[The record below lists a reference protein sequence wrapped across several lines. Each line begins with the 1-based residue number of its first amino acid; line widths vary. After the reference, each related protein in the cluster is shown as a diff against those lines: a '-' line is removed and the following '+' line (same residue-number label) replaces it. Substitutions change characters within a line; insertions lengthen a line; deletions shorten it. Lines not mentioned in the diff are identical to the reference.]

1 MPDVTESWIPKTKLT
16 FNLTY
21 SYTTALMIVF
31 SSLQIRRGVRVLLD
45 NATAT
50 INPGQKVGLVGKN
63 GCGKSTLLSLLK
75 NEISADAGSFNYPS
89 NWSLAWVNQETPA
102 LSKPAIDYVIDGDR
116 EFRQLESDL
125 TRANEADDGNA
136 IATLHGKLDAIQA
149 WTMQSRAASLL
160 NGLGFTQD
168 QLQRPVS
175 DFSGGWRMRLNLA
188 QALICRSDLLLLDE
202 PTNHLDLDAV
212 IWLERWLKSYQGTL
226 ILISH
231 DRDFLDPV
239 VDKILHIE
247 QQTIFEYTGN
257 YSSFEIQRATKLSQ
271 QQSMFE
277 NQQQKVAH
285 LQSFIDRFKAKA
297 SKAKQAQSRI
307 KMLERMELIAPAHV
321 DNPFTFSFR
330 APESLPNPLLN
341 MEKVSAGY
349 GERTILDSIK
359 LNLVP
364 GSRIGLLGRNGAGKS
379 TLIKLLAGE
388 LAPLKGDIG
397 LAKGIKL
404 GYFAQHQLEFLRA
417 DESPLQHLVRL
428 APKVLEQQL
437 RDYLGGFGF
446 QGDKVT
452 ENTERFSGGEKARL
466 VLALIVWQRPNLL
479 LLDEPT
485 NHLDLDMRQALTEAL
500 IDFEGALVVVSHDR
514 HLLRS
519 TTDDLYL
526 VHDGKVEAFDGDLE
540 DYQQWLS
547 DQQKQ
552 TSAAAEPKQESGNSA
567 QARKDQKRR
576 EAELRTQTQ
585 PLRKQ
590 IEKLEKQMEKLN
602 AQLAEAEAKLADATL
617 YEQSRKTELTAALQ
631 QQAEA
636 KSALE
641 ECEMAWLD
649 AQEQLE
655 AMLTA

>member
-1 MPDVTESWIPKTKLT
+1 
-16 FNLTY
+16 
-21 SYTTALMIVF
+21 MIVF

-75 NEISADAGSFNYPS
+75 NEISADGGNFTYPG
-89 NWSLAWVNQETPA
+89 NWQLAWVNQETPA
-102 LSKPAIDYVIDGDR
+102 LSVPAMDYVIDGDR
-116 EFRQLESDL
+116 EYRKLEAEL
-125 TRANEADDGNA
+125 HAANERNDGHA
-136 IATLHGKLDAIQA
+136 IATVHGKLDAIDA
-149 WTMQSRAASLL
+149 WTIRSRAASLL
-160 NGLGFTQD
+160 HGLGFSNE
-168 QLQRPVS
+168 QLERPVS

-212 IWLERWLKSYQGTL
+212 IWLEKWLKSYQGTL

-239 VDKILHIE
+239 VDKIIHIE
-247 QQTIFEYTGN
+247 KETMFEYTGN
-257 YSSFEIQRATKLSQ
+257 YSSFERQRAVRLSQ
-271 QQSMFE
+271 QQAMYES
-277 NQQQKVAH
+277 QQQRVAH
-285 LQSFIDRFKAKA
+285 LQSFVDRFKAKA

-307 KMLERMELIAPAHV
+307 KMLERMEMIAPAHV
-321 DNPFTFSFR
+321 DNPFHFSFR
-330 APESLPNPLLN
+330 APESLPNPLLK

-349 GERTILDSIK
+349 GERIILDSIK

-388 LAPLKGDIG
+388 LAPVRGDIG

-417 DESPLQHLVRL
+417 DESPLQHLARL
-428 APKVLEQQL
+428 APQEMEQKL

-500 IDFEGALVVVSHDR
+500 IEFEGALVVVSHDR
-514 HLLRS
+514 HLIRS

-526 VHDGKVEAFDGDLE
+526 VHDSKVEPFDGDLE
-540 DYQQWLS
+540 DYQQWLT
-547 DQQKQ
+547 DVQKQ
-552 TSAAAEPKQESGNSA
+552 ENQPEEAAKENANSA

-585 PLRKQ
+585 PLRKE
-590 IEKLEKQMEKLN
+590 ITRLENEMEKLN
-602 AQLAEAEAKLADATL
+602 ATLATVEEKLGDSGL
-617 YEQSRKTELTAALQ
+617 YDQTRKTELTECLQ
-631 QQAEA
+631 VQAKT
-636 KSALE
+636 KSSLE
-641 ECEMAWLD
+641 ECEMAWLE

-655 AMLTA
+655 EMLQAD

>member
-1 MPDVTESWIPKTKLT
+1 
-16 FNLTY
+16 
-21 SYTTALMIVF
+21 MIVF
-31 SSLQIRRGVRVLLD
+31 SSLQIRRGTRVLLD

-75 NEISADAGSFNYPS
+75 NEMSADGGSFSYPGT
-89 NWSLAWVNQETPA
+89 WQLAWVNQETPA
-102 LSKPAIDYVIDGDR
+102 LPQPAMEYVIDGDR
-116 EFRQLESDL
+116 EYRQLESEL
-125 TRANEADDGNA
+125 NQANERNDGHA
-136 IATLHGKLDAIQA
+136 IATVHGKLDAIDA
-149 WTMQSRAASLL
+149 WTIRSRAASLL
-160 NGLGFTQD
+160 HGLGFSNE
-168 QLQRPVS
+168 QLERPVS

-212 IWLERWLKSYQGTL
+212 IWLEKWLKSYQGTL

-239 VDKILHIE
+239 VDKIIHIE
-247 QQTIFEYTGN
+247 QQTMFEYTGN
-257 YSSFEIQRATKLSQ
+257 YSSFERQRATRLAQ
-271 QQSMFE
+271 QQSMYE
-277 NQQQKVAH
+277 SQQQRLAH

-297 SKAKQAQSRI
+297 SKAKQAQSRV

-321 DNPFTFSFR
+321 DNPFHFSFR
-330 APESLPNPLLN
+330 APESLPNPLLK

-388 LAPLKGDIG
+388 LMPVSGEIG

-417 DESPLQHLVRL
+417 DESPLQHLARI
-428 APKVLEQQL
+428 APRELEQQL

-452 ENTERFSGGEKARL
+452 EITERFSGGEKARL

-500 IDFEGALVVVSHDR
+500 IEFEGALVVVSHDR

-526 VHDGKVEAFDGDLE
+526 VHDGKVEPFDGDLE

-547 DQQKQ
+547 DLQ
-552 TSAAAEPKQESGNSA
+552 KQESQPAEQPKENANSA

-576 EAELRTQTQ
+576 EAELRTLTQ
-585 PLRKQ
+585 PLRKEITQ
-590 IEKLEKQMEKLN
+590 LEKQMEKLN
-602 AQLAEAEAKLADATL
+602 ATLAEVEEKLADSAI
-617 YEQSRKTELTAALQ
+617 YDPARKAEMNECLQ
-631 QQAEA
+631 TQAKTKA
-636 KSALE
+636 ALE

-649 AQEQLE
+649 AQERLE
-655 AMLTA
+655 AMTQGD

>member
-1 MPDVTESWIPKTKLT
+1 
-16 FNLTY
+16 
-21 SYTTALMIVF
+21 MIVF

-63 GCGKSTLLSLLK
+63 GCGKSTLLALLK
-75 NEISADAGSFNYPS
+75 NEISADAGSVNYPGS
-89 NWSLAWVNQETPA
+89 WSLAWVNQETPA
-102 LSKPAIDYVIDGDR
+102 LDVAAIEYVIDGDR
-116 EFRQLESDL
+116 EFRQLESEL
-125 TRANEADDGNA
+125 VHANDINDGHA

-149 WTMQSRAASLL
+149 WTIQSRAASLL
-160 NGLGFTQD
+160 NGLGFSQE
-168 QLQRPVS
+168 QLRRPVS

-212 IWLERWLKSYQGTL
+212 IWLERWLKSYSGTL

-239 VDKILHIE
+239 VDKIVHIE
-247 QQTIFEYTGN
+247 QQTLYEYTGN
-257 YSSFEIQRATKLSQ
+257 YSSFEIQRATKLAQ

-277 NQQQKVAH
+277 HQQQKVAH
-285 LQSFIDRFKAKA
+285 LQSFIDRFKAKV

-330 APESLPNPLLN
+330 EPESLPNPLLK

-349 GERTILDSIK
+349 GDRKILNSIK

-388 LAPLKGDIG
+388 LAPLQGDIG
-397 LAKGIKL
+397 LAKGIRL

-446 QGDKVT
+446 QGDKVSEET
-452 ENTERFSGGEKARL
+452 KRFSGGEKARL

-526 VHDGKVEAFDGDLE
+526 VHDGNVEAFEGDLE

-547 DQQKQ
+547 DLQKQ
-552 TSAAAEPKQESGNSA
+552 TAAEAAPKTDSANSA

-590 IEKLEKQMEKLN
+590 IEKLEKLMEKHNL
-602 AQLAEAEAKLADATL
+602 QLSDAETKLSDSAIYEPGRKAD
-617 YEQSRKTELTAALQ
+617 LTAALQ
-631 QQAEA
+631 QQAAA

-641 ECEMAWLD
+641 ECEMGWLD

-655 AMLTA
+655 TMLAAE

>member
-1 MPDVTESWIPKTKLT
+1 
-16 FNLTY
+16 
-21 SYTTALMIVF
+21 MIVF
-31 SSLQIRRGVRVLLD
+31 SSLQIRRGVRVLID

-50 INPGQKVGLVGKN
+50 VNPGQKVGLVGKN

-75 NEISADAGSFNYPS
+75 GEISADGGSATFPQ

-102 LSKPAIDYVIDGDR
+102 LDKPALDYVIDGDR
-116 EFRQLESDL
+116 EFRQLEAAL
-125 TRANEADDGNA
+125 QTANEENDGNA

-149 WTMQSRAASLL
+149 WTIQARASSLL
-160 NGLGFTQD
+160 NGLGFSQS
-168 QLQRPVS
+168 QLQQPVS
-175 DFSGGWRMRLNLA
+175 AFSGGWRMRLNLA

-212 IWLERWLKSYQGTL
+212 IWLEKWLKNYTGTL
-226 ILISH
+226 VLISH

-239 VDKILHIE
+239 VTKILHIE
-247 QQTIFEYTGN
+247 QQSLNEYTGN
-257 YSSFEIQRATKLSQ
+257 YSSFERQRATRLAQ
-271 QQSMFE
+271 QQSLYE
-277 NQQQKVAH
+277 HQQERVAH
-285 LQSFIDRFKAKA
+285 LQHYIDRFRAKA
-297 SKAKQAQSRI
+297 TKAKQAQSRI
-307 KMLERMELIAPAHV
+307 KMLERMEMIAPAHV
-321 DNPFTFSFR
+321 DNPFRFSFR
-330 APESLPNPLLN
+330 APESLPNPLMK

-349 GERTILDSIK
+349 NDKLILESIK

-364 GSRIGLLGRNGAGKS
+364 GSRIGLLGHNGAGKS
-379 TLIKLLAGE
+379 TLIKLLAGT
-388 LAPLKGDIG
+388 LAPLKGEIG
-397 LAKGIKL
+397 LAKGVKL

-428 APKVLEQQL
+428 AERETEQQL

-452 ENTERFSGGEKARL
+452 EITERFSGGEKARL

-514 HLLRS
+514 HLIRS

-526 VHDGKVEAFDGDLE
+526 VHDQKVEPFDGDLE
-540 DYQQWLS
+540 DYQQWLVGL
-547 DQQKQ
+547 QRQEN
-552 TSAAAEPKQESGNSA
+552 AADETPKENAANSA
-567 QARKDQKRR
+567 QGRKDQKRR

-590 IEKLEKQMEKLN
+590 ITKLEQQMEKLGET
-602 AQLAEAEAKLADATL
+602 LAALEARLADSAI
-617 YEQSRKTELTAALQ
+617 YDISRKAELTDCLQ
-631 QQAEA
+631 QQTKVKIE
-636 KSALE
+636 LE
-641 ECEMAWLD
+641 ETELSWLD

-655 AMLTA
+655 QMMQSE

>member
-1 MPDVTESWIPKTKLT
+1 
-16 FNLTY
+16 
-21 SYTTALMIVF
+21 MIVF
-31 SSLQIRRGVRVLLD
+31 SALQIRRGVRVLLD

-75 NEISADAGSFNYPS
+75 GEIGADGGSATFPN
-89 NWSLAWVNQETPA
+89 NWALAWVNQETPA
-102 LSKPAIDYVIDGDR
+102 LDVPAIDYVIDGDR
-116 EFRQLESDL
+116 EFRQLEAEL
-125 TRANEADDGNA
+125 QNANDINDGNA
-136 IATLHGKLDAIQA
+136 IARAHGKLDAIQA
-149 WTMQSRAASLL
+149 WSIPARAASLL
-160 NGLGFTQD
+160 DGLGFTQA
-168 QLQRPVS
+168 QLQQPVR

-212 IWLERWLKSYQGTL
+212 IWLEKWLKSYPGTL
-226 ILISH
+226 VLISH
-231 DRDFLDPV
+231 DRDFLDPIV
-239 VDKILHIE
+239 NKILHIE
-247 QQTIFEYTGN
+247 QETLFEYTGN
-257 YSSFEIQRATKLSQ
+257 YSSFERQRATRLAQ
-271 QQSMFE
+271 QQALYE
-277 NQQQKVAH
+277 HQQERVAH
-285 LQSFIDRFKAKA
+285 LQHYIDRFRAQA
-297 SKAKQAQSRI
+297 TKAKQAQSRI

-321 DNPFTFSFR
+321 DNPFRFSFR
-330 APESLPNPLLN
+330 APESLPNPLLR

-349 GERTILDSIK
+349 GDKLILESIK

-364 GSRIGLLGRNGAGKS
+364 GSRIGLLGHNGAGKS

-388 LAPLKGDIG
+388 LAPLHGEIG
-397 LAKGIKL
+397 LAKGVKL

-428 APKVLEQQL
+428 AERETEQQL

-452 ENTERFSGGEKARL
+452 EVTERFSGGEKARL

-514 HLLRS
+514 HLIRS

-526 VHDGKVEAFDGDLE
+526 VHDRKVEPFDGDLE
-540 DYQQWLS
+540 DYQQWLT
-547 DQQKQ
+547 DVQRQN
-552 TSAAAEPKQESGNSA
+552 SAAESVDKPASTNNA

-585 PLRKQ
+585 PLRKNIAQ
-590 IEKLEKQMEKLN
+590 YEQQMEKLSD
-602 AQLAEAEAKLADATL
+602 ALAKIEARLSDSEL
-617 YEQSRKTELTAALQ
+617 YDQSRKAELTECLQ
-631 QQAEA
+631 QQAKLKSEQEEA
-636 KSALE
+636 
-641 ECEMAWLD
+641 EMAWLD

-655 AMLTA
+655 QIMNEG

>member
-1 MPDVTESWIPKTKLT
+1 
-16 FNLTY
+16 
-21 SYTTALMIVF
+21 MIVF
-31 SSLQIRRGVRVLLD
+31 SSLQIRRGVRVLID

-50 INPGQKVGLVGKN
+50 VNPGQKVGLVGKN

-75 NEISADAGSFNYPS
+75 GEISADGGSATFPQ

-102 LSKPAIDYVIDGDR
+102 LDKPALDYVIDGDR
-116 EFRQLESDL
+116 EFRQLEAAL
-125 TRANEADDGNA
+125 QTANEENDGNA

-149 WTMQSRAASLL
+149 WTIQARASSLL
-160 NGLGFTQD
+160 NGLGFSQS
-168 QLQRPVS
+168 QLQQPVS
-175 DFSGGWRMRLNLA
+175 AFSGGWRMRLNLA

-212 IWLERWLKSYQGTL
+212 IWLEKWLKNYTGTL
-226 ILISH
+226 VLISH

-239 VDKILHIE
+239 VTKILHIE
-247 QQTIFEYTGN
+247 QQSLYEYTGN
-257 YSSFEIQRATKLSQ
+257 YSSFERQRATRLAQ
-271 QQSMFE
+271 QQSLYE
-277 NQQQKVAH
+277 HQQERVAH
-285 LQSFIDRFKAKA
+285 LQHYIDRFRAKA
-297 SKAKQAQSRI
+297 TKAKQAQSRI

-321 DNPFTFSFR
+321 DNPFRFSFR
-330 APESLPNPLLN
+330 APESLPNPLMK

-349 GERTILDSIK
+349 NDKLILESIK

-364 GSRIGLLGRNGAGKS
+364 GSRIGLLGHNGAGKS
-379 TLIKLLAGE
+379 TLIKLLAGT
-388 LAPLKGDIG
+388 LAPLKGEIG
-397 LAKGIKL
+397 LAKGVKL

-428 APKVLEQQL
+428 AERETEQQL

-452 ENTERFSGGEKARL
+452 EITERFSGGEKARL

-514 HLLRS
+514 HLIRS

-526 VHDGKVEAFDGDLE
+526 VHDQKVEPFDGDLE
-540 DYQQWLS
+540 DYQQWLVGL
-547 DQQKQ
+547 QRQEN
-552 TSAAAEPKQESGNSA
+552 AADETPKENAANSA
-567 QARKDQKRR
+567 QGRKDQKRR

-590 IEKLEKQMEKLN
+590 ITKLEQQMEKLGET
-602 AQLAEAEAKLADATL
+602 LAALEARLADSAI
-617 YEQSRKTELTAALQ
+617 YDISRKAELTDCLQ
-631 QQAEA
+631 QQTKVKIE
-636 KSALE
+636 LE
-641 ECEMAWLD
+641 ETELSWLD

-655 AMLTA
+655 QMLQNE

>member
-1 MPDVTESWIPKTKLT
+1 M
-16 FNLTY
+16 
-21 SYTTALMIVF
+21 
-31 SSLQIRRGVRVLLD
+31 
-45 NATAT
+45 
-50 INPGQKVGLVGKN
+50 
-63 GCGKSTLLSLLK
+63 
-75 NEISADAGSFNYPS
+75 
-89 NWSLAWVNQETPA
+89 
-102 LSKPAIDYVIDGDR
+102 DYVIDGDR
-116 EFRQLESDL
+116 EYRKLEAEL
-125 TRANEADDGNA
+125 NAANERNDGHA
-136 IATLHGKLDAIQA
+136 IATVHGKLDAIDA
-149 WTMQSRAASLL
+149 WTIRSRASTLL
-160 NGLGFTQD
+160 HGLGFSNE
-168 QLQRPVS
+168 QLERPVS

-212 IWLERWLKSYQGTL
+212 IWLEKWLKSYQGTL

-239 VDKILHIE
+239 VDKIIHIE
-247 QQTIFEYTGN
+247 QESMFEYTGN
-257 YSSFEIQRATKLSQ
+257 YSSFERQRAVRLSQ
-271 QQSMFE
+271 QQAMYES
-277 NQQQKVAH
+277 QQQRVAH
-285 LQSFIDRFKAKA
+285 LQSFVDRFKAKA

-307 KMLERMELIAPAHV
+307 KMLERMEMIAPAHV
-321 DNPFTFSFR
+321 DNPFHFSFR
-330 APESLPNPLLN
+330 APESLPNPLLK

-349 GERTILDSIK
+349 GDRIILDSIK

-388 LAPLKGDIG
+388 LAPVRGDIG

-404 GYFAQHQLEFLRA
+404 GYFAQHQLEYLRA
-417 DESPLQHLVRL
+417 DESPLQHLARL
-428 APKVLEQQL
+428 APQEMEQKL

-452 ENTERFSGGEKARL
+452 ENTGRFSGGEKARL

-500 IDFEGALVVVSHDR
+500 IEFEGALVVVSHDR

-526 VHDGKVEAFDGDLE
+526 VHDSKVEPFDGDLE

-547 DQQKQ
+547 DVQ
-552 TSAAAEPKQESGNSA
+552 KQESQPAEGAKDNANSA

-576 EAELRTQTQ
+576 DAELRTQTQ
-585 PLRKQ
+585 PLRKE
-590 IEKLEKQMEKLN
+590 ITRLEKEMEKLN
-602 AQLAEAEAKLADATL
+602 ATLEAVEEKLGDSGL
-617 YEQSRKTELTAALQ
+617 YDQSRKAELTECLQ
-631 QQAEA
+631 IQAKT
-636 KSALE
+636 KSSLE

-655 AMLTA
+655 GMLQSD

>member
-1 MPDVTESWIPKTKLT
+1 
-16 FNLTY
+16 
-21 SYTTALMIVF
+21 MIVF
-31 SSLQIRRGVRVLLD
+31 SSLQIRRGTRVLLD

-50 INPGQKVGLVGKN
+50 VNPGQKVGLVGKN
-63 GCGKSTLLSLLK
+63 GCGKSTLLALLK
-75 NEISADAGSFNYPS
+75 GEIAADGGSYTFPN
-89 NWSLAWVNQETPA
+89 NWALAWVNQETPA
-102 LSKPAIDYVIDGDR
+102 LDVPAIEYVIDGDR
-116 EFRQLESDL
+116 EFRQLEAEL
-125 TRANEADDGNA
+125 QLANDKDDGHA
-136 IATLHGKLDAIQA
+136 IATLHGKLDALDA
-149 WTMQSRAASLL
+149 WTIRSRAASLL
-160 NGLGFTQD
+160 HGLGFSNE
-168 QLQRPVS
+168 QLQSPVRA
-175 DFSGGWRMRLNLA
+175 FSGGWRMRLNLA
-188 QALICRSDLLLLDE
+188 QALVCRSDLLLLDE

-212 IWLERWLKSYQGTL
+212 IWLERWLKGYPGTL
-226 ILISH
+226 VLISH
-231 DRDFLDPV
+231 DRDFLDPI

-247 QQTIFEYTGN
+247 NETINEYTGN
-257 YSSFEIQRATKLSQ
+257 YSSFERQRVTKLAQ
-271 QQSMFE
+271 QQSLYQS
-277 NQQQKVAH
+277 QQEKVAH
-285 LQSFIDRFKAKA
+285 LQSYIDRFRAQA
-297 SKAKQAQSRI
+297 TKAKQAQSRI

-330 APESLPNPLLN
+330 QPESLPNPLLR

-349 GERTILDSIK
+349 GDKVILQSIK

-379 TLIKLLAGE
+379 TLIKMLAGTLE
-388 LAPLKGDIG
+388 PLSGEIG

-417 DESPLQHLVRL
+417 DESPLQHLSRI
-428 APKVLEQQL
+428 APRVLEQQL

-452 ENTERFSGGEKARL
+452 EITERFSGGEKARL

-526 VHDGKVEAFDGDLE
+526 VHDGQVEQFEGDLD

-547 DQQKQ
+547 DLQKQ
-552 TSAAAEPKQESGNSA
+552 QAQQDAAPKQDNGNSA

-576 EAELRTQTQ
+576 EAEFRTQTQ

-590 IEKLEKQMEKLN
+590 IAKLEQQMDKLG
-602 AQLAEAEAKLADATL
+602 AELAAVEEQLADSAL
-617 YEQSRKTELTAALQ
+617 YDNSRKADLTACLQ
-631 QQAEA
+631 KQSQA

-641 ECEMAWLD
+641 ETEMTWLD

-655 AMLTA
+655 TLTQAFDAES

>member
-1 MPDVTESWIPKTKLT
+1 
-16 FNLTY
+16 
-21 SYTTALMIVF
+21 MIVF

-75 NEISADAGSFNYPS
+75 DEISADGGSATWPG

-102 LSKPAIDYVIDGDR
+102 LSVPAIDYVIDGDR
-116 EFRQLESDL
+116 EFRQLEAEL
-125 TRANEADDGNA
+125 ARANEINDGHA

-149 WTMQSRAASLL
+149 WTIQPRAASLL
-160 NGLGFTQD
+160 NGLGFSQE

-188 QALICRSDLLLLDE
+188 QALLCRSDLLLLDE

-247 QQTIFEYTGN
+247 QQSMFEYTGN
-257 YSSFEIQRATKLSQ
+257 YSSFEIQRATRLAQ

-307 KMLERMELIAPAHV
+307 KMLERMEMIAPAHV

-330 APESLPNPLLN
+330 EPESLPNPLLK

-349 GERTILDSIK
+349 GDRIILNSIK

-388 LAPLKGDIG
+388 LMPLNGDIG

-417 DESPLQHLVRL
+417 DESPLQHLARL

-446 QGDKVT
+446 QGDKVS

-514 HLLRS
+514 HLIRS

-547 DQQKQ
+547 DLQKQ
-552 TSAAAEPKQESGNSA
+552 TAITAEPKQDSANSA

-602 AQLAEAEAKLADATL
+602 AQLADAETKLADSAI
-617 YEQSRKTELTAALQ
+617 YEQSRKADLTAALK

-641 ECEMAWLD
+641 ECEMMWLD

-655 AMLTA
+655 AMLAS